1 MTTGPGKLLVELSNL
16 KLYVSFH
23 KQTRGEGEIIVGQ
36 SSPCQAS
43 EQNCCEK
50 DIAKLAV
57 QSVGSG
63 GIAELAAESF
73 PYFEE
78 TFLTTKGWFA

>member
-1 MTTGPGKLLVELSNL
+1 MFRSTRTAR
-16 KLYVSFH
+16 
-23 KQTRGEGEIIVGQ
+23 QTRGEGEIVGQ

-63 GIAELAAESF
+63 GIAELAAGSF
-73 PYFEE
+73 PYFKEN
-78 TFLTTKGWFA
+78 FRTTKGWFA